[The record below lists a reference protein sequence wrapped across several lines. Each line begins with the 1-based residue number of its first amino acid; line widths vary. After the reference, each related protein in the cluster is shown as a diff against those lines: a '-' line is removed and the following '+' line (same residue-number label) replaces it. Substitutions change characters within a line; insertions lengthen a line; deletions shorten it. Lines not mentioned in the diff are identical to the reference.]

1 LIHTYPFID
10 DICNQSII
18 FADKCKWLITFVL
31 NSIRVMTSIDEIY
44 KELGRRIVKARNAK
58 KMSQETLAGES
69 GIDRSHMGFIEQ
81 GRRKPTLSTLHK
93 IATSLGISL
102 EQLFKGL

>member
-1 LIHTYPFID
+1 M
-10 DICNQSII
+10 
-18 FADKCKWLITFVL
+18 A
-31 NSIRVMTSIDEIY
+31 SIDQIY
-44 KELGRRIVKARNAK
+44 KELGKRIVKARNAK
-58 KMSQETLAGES
+58 GMSQERLATES

-93 IATSLGISL
+93 IASSLDLSL